1 MEVHSMF
8 PTTSQRAAAV
18 SADLEAGAVLFS
30 GPAAATEVEA
40 ASLLLTASVLA
51 LTSTAIEVLAVLGV
65 LIWVVALLVLVAI
78 DASRAS
84 HRRHR
89 HQQDRNLYQRR
100 RRDHFWAWR

>member
-1 MEVHSMF
+1 MF
-8 PTTSQRAAAV
+8 PTPSQRAAAV
-18 SADLEAGAVLFS
+18 SADLEAGAVLLS
-30 GPAAATEVEA
+30 GPAAATEVEV
-40 ASLLLTASVLA
+40 ASLLLTASAAMLA

-78 DASRAS
+78 DASRAA

-100 RRDHFWAWR
+100 RRNHFWAWR